1 MDNQFLRTQML
12 LGGDAMNQLHRS
24 HVAVFGLGGV
34 GSYAV
39 EALVR
44 SAVGELTLIDDDTVS
59 PTNLNR
65 QLEALHSTVG
75 QNKTDALAARCR
87 DINPDVRLHL
97 ICARYDA
104 AHREDFFTARYDYI
118 LDAIDTVSS
127 KLDLIQTA
135 QARGIPIL
143 SAMGTGNKLD
153 ASQLCITDISKTRN
167 CSLARVMRKELRDR
181 GVKHLRVIY
190 SPELPAK
197 PEALEA
203 PPPGR
208 RSVPAS
214 LVWVPGCAGLMM
226 AGDVILTLARMQK
239 RERRRQPMIL
249 TGTIVNSAAIVAGS
263 IAGLLLGKFI
273 PERFSDAMEK
283 GAALCVLYIGV
294 DGMLAG
300 ENTLVAILSISIGA
314 ILGELLQLDEHM
326 HQLGDWV
333 ERKFGGKGSKT
344 SLSDGFV
351 TASLLFC
358 VGAMAIMG
366 ALDSG
371 LTGDH
376 STLYAKALLDGII
389 SVVYAS
395 TLGIGV
401 ALSAI
406 PIFLYQGAIALG
418 ASFLA
423 PYLTEAVILE
433 MKCVGSIL
441 ILGLSLNMLGL
452 TKIKVMNY
460 VPAVFLPI
468 LLCRF
473 L

>member
-1 MDNQFLRTQML
+1 
-12 LGGDAMNQLHRS
+12 
-24 HVAVFGLGGV
+24 
-34 GSYAV
+34 
-39 EALVR
+39 
-44 SAVGELTLIDDDTVS
+44 
-59 PTNLNR
+59 
-65 QLEALHSTVG
+65 
-75 QNKTDALAARCR
+75 
-87 DINPDVRLHL
+87 
-97 ICARYDA
+97 
-104 AHREDFFTARYDYI
+104 
-118 LDAIDTVSS
+118 
-127 KLDLIQTA
+127 
-135 QARGIPIL
+135 
-143 SAMGTGNKLD
+143 
-153 ASQLCITDISKTRN
+153 
-167 CSLARVMRKELRDR
+167 
-181 GVKHLRVIY
+181 
-190 SPELPAK
+190 
-197 PEALEA
+197 
-203 PPPGR
+203 
-208 RSVPAS
+208 
-214 LVWVPGCAGLMM
+214 MM

-239 RERRRQPMIL
+239 RERRWQPMIL

-333 ERKFGGKGSKT
+333 EQKFGGKGSKT